1 MSLRAPRFVSLAFTF
16 DEPSRTPRRADNLQQ
31 PSRVG
36 ASGTEERNPDM
47 KRTILFATGAVAFAF
62 AAAAP
67 ADAQRWRPNAWRTIA
82 YTQVNGARDT
92 DTIRLP
98 GTARY
103 RQMRL
108 CVYGG
113 PLHMRDVDV
122 RYANGGHQDIGV
134 RQRMRAGT
142 CTRNVDLNGRYRD
155 VRLIR
160 LKYNPISRGWVRPIV
175 RVQVR

>member
-1 MSLRAPRFVSLAFTF
+1 M
-16 DEPSRTPRRADNLQQ
+16 Q
-31 PSRVG
+31 
-36 ASGTEERNPDM
+36 
-47 KRTILFATGAVAFAF
+47 RTILLATATAVFAL
-62 AAAAP
+62 AAASP
-67 ADAQRWRPNAWRTIA
+67 ADARRWRPNAWRTIA
-82 YTQVNGARDT
+82 FTQVNGRDT
-92 DTIRLP
+92 DIIRLP

-113 PLHMRDVDV
+113 PLRMRDVDV

-134 RQRMRAGT
+134 RSFMRAGT
-142 CTRNVDLNGRYRD
+142 CTRNVDLRGRYRD

-160 LKYNPISRGWVRPIV
+160 LQYARLTRGWMRPTV